1 MDECVVL
8 NGNFFLVSFGF
19 KRNFFADSL
28 KDGEKERKRVRVRD
42 RPKRKK
48 RKIKSME
55 SAVGTAKD
63 LSKNIT
69 KLT

>member
-1 MDECVVL
+1 MAECVVL

-28 KDGEKERKRVRVRD
+28 KDGEKERKRVRD
-42 RPKRKK
+42 RHRRRK